1 MTDQPGSPAPA
12 PRPAGGR
19 HYRRPSAGRRAALA
33 AGVVVVI
40 AVVIGA
46 VTILVRTGSTDSSA
60 GGGTTG
66 GATSS
71 GGAGTAGAGT
81 SAAGSTGSTAAGC
94 ALTVAAAPEIAD
106 AVGTVATRV
115 KDCKVTVTAVDPANF
130 AAAWSAAGAAHPDA
144 WIPDSSLWVTWA
156 AAAGVP
162 VTAGSRSI
170 AVSPVVYALAAPTAK
185 ALSAAGP
192 VTINSL
198 LGTRLSATP
207 IRMGLPAPRQSA
219 DAVGGILAL
228 QSAVNGQPDARA
240 ALTWG
245 LRSSP
250 ANLPTSGADLAAR
263 IGGDP
268 GTAVPITEQA
278 VWAHNQQ
285 AGAAAAVAVYPANGP
300 ALDYPFVTL
309 GAGSPATAELLR
321 SLLAADGRA
330 AVRAAGFRDPS
341 GAAGA
346 ELKGSAG
353 VTPQSAAG
361 TAMSDGTAVESAVR
375 DVEVSNEPSRLLA
388 ILDISGSMQAQ
399 VPGSGGQSRIDLAKA
414 AALRG
419 LGLYPPDSE
428 IGMWVFSTNLTP
440 TTDYR
445 ELVPV
450 GPLAPGPDGV
460 TGQQKL
466 AQALAGAQAIPDG
479 GTGLYDT
486 TLDAVRTLRAGWDPT
501 RVNTVLILSDGMNDD
516 ANSISLPD
524 LLTTLKNEADPQK
537 PVTVIS
543 IAFGPDSDVDAL
555 KQISTATGGSTYV
568 SQNPNDIG
576 EIFLD
581 AVGQRMC
588 RPNCGSG

>member
-12 PRPAGGR
+12 PRSGGGR
-19 HYRRPSAGRRAALA
+19 HYRRPSKGQRAALA
-33 AGVVVVI
+33 AGVVI
-40 AVVIGA
+40 AIAAVVGA
-46 VTILVRTGSTDSSA
+46 VTILVRSGSDDTAAGVSA
-60 GGGTTG
+60 PI
-66 GATSS
+66 TSGS
-71 GGAGTAGAGT
+71 PD
-81 SAAGSTGSTAAGC
+81 AGSTGTSSASGC

-106 AVGTVATRV
+106 AVGTVAAKV
-115 KDCKVTVTAVDPANF
+115 EDCQVTVTAVDPANF
-130 AAAWSAAGAAHPDA
+130 AASWAAAGAVHPDV
-144 WIPDSSLWVTWA
+144 WIPDSSVWVSWA

-162 VTAGSRSI
+162 VPADSPSI
-170 AVSPVVYALAAPTAK
+170 AASPVVYALAAPTAA
-185 ALSAAGP
+185 ALSTAGP

-228 QSAVNGQPDARA
+228 QSAVAGQSDARA

-250 ANLPTSGADLAAR
+250 AGLPTSGSDLLAR
-263 IGGDP
+263 IGSDR
-268 GTAVPITEQA
+268 GTAVPVSEQA
-278 VWAHNQQ
+278 VWAHNTQ
-285 AGAAAAVAVYPANGP
+285 AGAGAAVAVYPANGA
-300 ALDYPFVTL
+300 ALDYPFVAL
-309 GAGSPATAELLR
+309 GGASSAAADELQR
-321 SLLAADGRA
+321 SLLAADGTA
-330 AVRAAGFRDPS
+330 AVQAAGFRDPS
-341 GAAGA
+341 GAAGP
-346 ELKGSAG
+346 ELAGSAG
-353 VTPQSAAG
+353 ITPQTAGG
-361 TAMSDGTAVESAVR
+361 TALSDAAAVESAVQ

-388 ILDISGSMQAQ
+388 ILDISGSMQSQ
-399 VPGSGGQSRIDLAKA
+399 VPGSGGQTRIDLAKA
-414 AALRG
+414 AAKRG
-419 LGLYPPDSE
+419 LSLYPPDSE

-440 TTDYR
+440 STDYR

-466 AQALAGAQAIPDG
+466 AQALDGTQAIPDG

-486 TLDAVRTLRAGWDPT
+486 TLAAVRALRASWDPS

-516 ANSISLPD
+516 ANTISLPD
-524 LLTTLKNEADPQK
+524 LLTTLKNEADPKK

-543 IAFGPDSDVDAL
+543 IGFGPDSDVDAL
-555 KQISTATGGSTYV
+555 TQISKATGGSTYV
-568 SQNPNDIG
+568 SLDPNDIG

-588 RPNCGSG
+588 RPNCGTG